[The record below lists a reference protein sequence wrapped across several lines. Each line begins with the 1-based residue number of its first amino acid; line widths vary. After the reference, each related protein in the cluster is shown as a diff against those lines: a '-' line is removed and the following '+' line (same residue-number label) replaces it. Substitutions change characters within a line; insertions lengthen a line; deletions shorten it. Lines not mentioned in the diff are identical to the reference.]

1 MFELAPFPTGKRVA
15 GLPNASTATGS
26 GASIENEE
34 RDFSLEEILIPL
46 KSVHRVGRMVMNP
59 KPEPH
64 PGFEP
69 RAYGAG
75 TGIR

>member
-46 KSVHRVGRMVMNP
+46 ELVHRVGR
-59 KPEPH
+59 
-64 PGFEP
+64 
-69 RAYGAG
+69 
-75 TGIR
+75 TGHAWQTAWRGCHA